1 MDKDTANKYA
11 GTSFTRWQKFEGV
24 YYRAQYNPYGIYLHI
39 SRLNTENV
47 MGMRFSPGSKMVDM
61 EMKRFHTF
69 GLTGNTLENPAY
81 VSKMIKDII
90 KGVFYG

>member
-1 MDKDTANKYA
+1 
-11 GTSFTRWQKFEGV
+11 
-24 YYRAQYNPYGIYLHI
+24 
-39 SRLNTENV
+39 